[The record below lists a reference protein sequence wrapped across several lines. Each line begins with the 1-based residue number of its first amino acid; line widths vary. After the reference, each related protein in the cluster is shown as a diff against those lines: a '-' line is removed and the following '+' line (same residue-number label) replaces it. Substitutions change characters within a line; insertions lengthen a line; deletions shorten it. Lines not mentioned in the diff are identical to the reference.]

1 MTSGAGRFGLPRNDE
16 NEDQTENNLEE
27 MTLSIKSAKAKPA
40 ELEGEMDVQL
50 DTSRG
55 DVTLHFR
62 PVEGAV
68 SATVFVGGAAGG
80 VKGPADEVYIRLSS
94 ALETEA
100 VASIRVEYRQ
110 AGEFEECVLDTL
122 AACSFLK
129 GIGAE
134 KIILVGHSFGGA
146 VVIKAA
152 ALANT
157 VVAVGSLS
165 SQRFGTSEID
175 KLNKPLLLIHGSSDD
190 ILDKAASEDIFSR
203 ANEPKDIVIIE
214 GAGHGLSENAE
225 DVFVLLKTFIQKH
238 AADGIN

>member
-1 MTSGAGRFGLPRNDE
+1 MASGTGRFGLPRNDK
-16 NEDQTENNLEE
+16 NEDQTSNNLEE
-27 MTLSIKSAKAKPA
+27 MTLSIKSAKARPA
-40 ELEGEMDVQL
+40 EIEGEMDVQL

-80 VKGPADEVYIRLSS
+80 VKGPADEVYIRLASS
-94 ALETEA
+94 LETNSI
-100 VASIRVEYRQ
+100 ASIRVEYRE

-152 ALANT
+152 ALAEA

-165 SQRFGTSEID
+165 AQRFGTSEVD
-175 KLNKPLLLIHGSSDD
+175 VLNKPLLLIHGSADD
-190 ILDKAASEDIFSR
+190 VLDKAASEDIFSR
-203 ANEPKDIVIIE
+203 ANEPKEIVIIE
-214 GAGHGLSENAE
+214 GAGHGLSEGAA
-225 DVFVLLKTFIQKH
+225 DVFGLLKNFIEKH
-238 AADGIN
+238 GVDD

>member
-1 MTSGAGRFGLPRNDE
+1 MASGAGRFGLPRNDE
-16 NEDQTENNLEE
+16 NEDQSTNNLEE
-27 MTLSIKSAKAKPA
+27 MTLSIKSAKARPA
-40 ELEGEMDVQL
+40 EIEGEMDVQL

-80 VKGPADEVYIRLSS
+80 VKGPADEVYIRLAS
-94 ALETEA
+94 ALEA
-100 VASIRVEYRQ
+100 VAIASIRVEYRE

-152 ALANT
+152 ALADT

-165 SQRFGTSEID
+165 SQRFGTSD
-175 KLNKPLLLIHGSSDD
+175 VDALNKPLLLIHGSTDD
-190 ILDKAASEDIFSR
+190 VLDKAASEDIFSR
-203 ANEPKDIVIIE
+203 ANEPKEITIIE
-214 GAGHGLSENAE
+214 GAGHSLAEGAE
-225 DVFVLLKTFIQKH
+225 DVFVLLETFIKKH
-238 AADGIN
+238 ADDSKI

>member
-1 MTSGAGRFGLPRNDE
+1 MASGAGRFGLPRNDE
-16 NEDQTENNLEE
+16 NEDQTTNNLEE
-27 MTLSIKSAKAKPA
+27 MTLSIKSAKARPA
-40 ELEGEMDVQL
+40 EIEGEMDVQL

-55 DVTLHFR
+55 DVTLHFK

-80 VKGPADEVYIRLSS
+80 VKGPADEVYIRLAS
-94 ALETEA
+94 ALEA
-100 VASIRVEYRQ
+100 LAIASIRVEYRES
-110 AGEFEECVLDTL
+110 GEFEECVLDTL

-152 ALANT
+152 ALADT

-165 SQRFGTSEID
+165 SQRFGTSD
-175 KLNKPLLLIHGSSDD
+175 VDALNKPLLLIHGSTDD
-190 ILDKAASEDIFSR
+190 VLDKAASEDIFSR
-203 ANEPKDIVIIE
+203 ANEPKEIAIIE
-214 GAGHGLSENAE
+214 GAGHSLAE
-225 DVFVLLKTFIQKH
+225 GAGDVFVLLETFIKKH
-238 AADGIN
+238 GDDSEI

>member
-1 MTSGAGRFGLPRNDE
+1 
-16 NEDQTENNLEE
+16 
-27 MTLSIKSAKAKPA
+27 
-40 ELEGEMDVQL
+40 
-50 DTSRG
+50 
-55 DVTLHFR
+55 
-62 PVEGAV
+62 
-68 SATVFVGGAAGG
+68 
-80 VKGPADEVYIRLSS
+80 
-94 ALETEA
+94 
-100 VASIRVEYRQ
+100 
-110 AGEFEECVLDTL
+110 
-122 AACSFLK
+122 LK

-152 ALANT
+152 ALADT

-175 KLNKPLLLIHGSSDD
+175 KLNKPLLLIHGSTDD

>member
-1 MTSGAGRFGLPRNDE
+1 MASGIGRFGLPRNDE
-16 NEDQTENNLEE
+16 NEDQTSNNLEE
-27 MTLSIKSAKAKPA
+27 MTLSIKSAKARPA
-40 ELEGEMDVQL
+40 EIEGEMDVQL

-80 VKGPADEVYIRLSS
+80 VKGPADEVYLRLAAS
-94 ALETEA
+94 LEINA
-100 VASIRVEYRQ
+100 IAAIRVEYRE

-152 ALANT
+152 ALAEA

-165 SQRFGTSEID
+165 AQRFGTSEVD
-175 KLNKPLLLIHGSSDD
+175 VLNKPLLLIHGSADD
-190 ILDKAASEDIFSR
+190 VLDKAASEDIFSR
-203 ANEPKDIVIIE
+203 ANEPKEIAIIQ
-214 GAGHGLSENAE
+214 GAGHGLSEGAD
-225 DVFVLLKTFIQKH
+225 DVFGLLETFIKKH
-238 AADGIN
+238 GAHDGN

>member
-1 MTSGAGRFGLPRNDE
+1 
-16 NEDQTENNLEE
+16 
-27 MTLSIKSAKAKPA
+27 
-40 ELEGEMDVQL
+40 
-50 DTSRG
+50 
-55 DVTLHFR
+55 
-62 PVEGAV
+62 VEGAV
-68 SATVFVGGAAGG
+68 SASVFVGGAGGG

-100 VASIRVEYRQ
+100 VASIRVEYRE

-152 ALANT
+152 ALADT

-175 KLNKPLLLIHGSSDD
+175 KLNKPLLLIHGSTDD

-238 AADGIN
+238 AVDGIN